1 VLFCGH
7 DVNIFFIP
15 QEEETLEGTMAE
27 EMKPA
32 ALPGNECG
40 AAKPSDNP
48 QGLSEG
54 QAESSAEAQI
64 VPEDSALAGAPHEKS
79 VKEVTEVA
87 SEVKI
92 PSSVKEGVCLSGF
105 ACVLQMLRCPWI
117 SLSECLSNAGPPC
130 WVFS

>member
-1 VLFCGH
+1 
-7 DVNIFFIP
+7 
-15 QEEETLEGTMAE
+15 MAE

-32 ALPGNECG
+32 ALPGEECG

-54 QAESSAEAQI
+54 RVESSAEAQI

-87 SEVKI
+87 PEVKI
-92 PSSVKEGVCLSGF
+92 PSSAKEGVCLSGF
-105 ACVLQMLRCPWI
+105 ACVLQMLSCCG
-117 SLSECLSNAGPPC
+117 SH
-130 WVFS
+130 